1 MIKFK
6 LKFLYYFSE
15 EKQVVL
21 YSVVG
26 AWALVMLMVIV
37 LWIVGKRILMTLS
50 QDKGV
55 KREGGRGGNLNCAHV
70 LVVRARLVVL
80 SSR

>member
-37 LWIVGKRILMTLS
+37 LWIVGK
-50 QDKGV
+50 
-55 KREGGRGGNLNCAHV
+55 EF
-70 LVVRARLVVL
+70 
-80 SSR
+80 